1 MEHEERFYLMMMA
14 ALDDELA
21 GAERAELET
30 HLQGCPDCTRE
41 WRTLT
46 AIETLFRQT
55 PLLMPAVDF
64 AERTLARLP
73 NRRTRRMALGAIY
86 GFLLLSGLVPL
97 VMGLYLA
104 ARYAPILSQPELL
117 GGIWASITGTGRA
130 VATIIEALL
139 TGAGALSSNNRPSS
153 AGLLSLRVLYSC
165 GAASFSDCSCNPWR
179 QPHVTRYTGRR
190 SIGNTTCKEQ

>member
-139 TGAGALSSNNRPSS
+139 TGAGRFVIEQPALIGWFIIL
-153 AGLLSLRVLYSC
+153 AGLVFLWGGVFQRLLM
-165 GAASFSDCSCNPWR
+165 
-179 QPHVTRYTGRR
+179 QPVEATSR
-190 SIGNTTCKEQ
+190 N